1 MKQFKRLAALA
12 AGVVFV
18 AAACGGG
25 GSPTPTSG
33 GGESPGAS
41 LPAASQSTYPTAQ
54 IHLLMWTKEGS
65 ADGALQFAN
74 QLAIDYNK
82 LHSNVTIEVV
92 NKDVEKLRTDF
103 QSASLGG
110 NAPDLLWTVSDHIG
124 PFTSSDQPLI
134 MPLDDMITA
143 SNYVPAALSAVQYQG
158 KTWGVPI
165 SYGNQLMLYWNKDL
179 AGDTVPPD
187 FDTLIATAK
196 TQTDAA
202 AGKYGL
208 VFNQTEAFWAVP
220 FLGGFGGSV
229 FDASG
234 KPTLNTDAMKSTLN
248 LFKQLKFTDKIMP
261 NEADYNGADGLFK
274 SGKAAY
280 IINGDWTL
288 GAYSDLFKDKLGLGP
303 IPKVPGGDY
312 PKPFIA
318 GAFFMVGA
326 AVADDADKL
335 AVVKDFINWSTSK
348 DNSIAMVKA
357 IKRLPGNAEAI
368 ADPIVTG
375 DPLLNAAAAAAQLGV
390 GTPVNLEMRCV
401 WDRIT
406 PGVKDAFKS
415 AGSDVNAIV
424 DAMQK
429 GADADVAPGGKCGPA

>member
-1 MKQFKRLAALA
+1 MNQFKRLAALA
-12 AGVVFV
+12 AGVMLV

-25 GSPTPTSG
+25 TPAPSTG
-33 GGESPGAS
+33 GGETPGAS
-41 LPAASQSTYPTAQ
+41 PAESQSSYPTAP

-74 QLAIDYNK
+74 QLAIDYQNIHK
-82 LHSNVTIEVV
+82 NVTIEIV

-110 NAPDLLWTVSDHIG
+110 NPPDMLWTVSDHIG

-134 MPLDDMITA
+134 MPLDNMITA
-143 SNYVPAALSAVQYQG
+143 SNYVPAALGAVQFQG

-165 SYGNQLMLYWNKDL
+165 SYGNQLMMYGNKDL
-179 AGDTVPPD
+179 AGDAIPAD
-187 FDTLIATAK
+187 FDTLVATAK
-196 TQTDAA
+196 AQTDTA

-208 VFNQTEAFWAVP
+208 VFNQGEAFWLVP

-234 KPTLNTDAMKSTLN
+234 APTLDTDAMKNALN
-248 LFKQLKFTDKIMP
+248 FFKTLKFTDKIMP
-261 NEADYNGADGLFK
+261 SEADYNVADGAFK
-274 SGKAAY
+274 AGKAAF

-288 GAYSDLFKDKLGLGP
+288 GAYADTFKDKLLLGP

-326 AVADDADKL
+326 DVANDADKL
-335 AVVKDFINWSTSK
+335 AVVTDFINWATTK
-348 DNSIAMVKA
+348 DQQIAMVKA

-368 ADPIVTG
+368 KDAIVTG

-406 PGVKDAFKS
+406 PAVKATLKS
-415 AGSDVNAIV
+415 ADSNVDQIV
-424 DAMQK
+424 ADMQK
-429 GADADVAPGGKCGPA
+429 GALEDVAPGGKCGPA